1 MYVYANGT
9 ESSEGPENTDSES
22 EWAQQKSA
30 CILNVL
36 IRALHKQILVESK
49 KYGVYKCFD
58 HSCFD
63 SYNICPLVNF

>member
-1 MYVYANGT
+1 MVYRASYMYVYAN

-36 IRALHKQILVESK
+36 IRALHQQVFVVDIWGPSPTLKPT
-49 KYGVYKCFD
+49 YG
-58 HSCFD
+58 
-63 SYNICPLVNF
+63 NN